1 MEIKKRLYL
10 LLVMIFLVVLA
21 GSTGYYI
28 LYGEEAGFLD
38 CVYMTVISIT
48 SVGYGEVFEIKGNIP
63 AQLFTMLLIT
73 FGMGVILYSLSTL
86 TVILIE
92 GELSGI
98 LRKNKMNKMIHKLED
113 HYIVCGGGE
122 TGRPVLVE
130 LFENGEKAVLI
141 ETDESAIESCKAVIK
156 NLMYIQGDV
165 TDDDNLV
172 AAGIEN
178 AAGVII
184 CLPVDKDNLYV
195 TMTSRMLNPKVRI
208 VSRIVNQEL
217 RPKIIKAGA
226 DRVVSPD
233 AIGALRMASIMIRPT
248 VVDFLDSMLKSGP
261 SQYRIHQ
268 ITISENSEAV
278 GKTIA
283 ESGLK
288 DKFGLLILGTRKA
301 NNEIDLNPHPTFVLN
316 EGMTLIVM
324 GTSDDIGKAKS
335 VY

>member
-1 MEIKKRLYL
+1 MDIKKRLYL
-10 LLVMIFLVVLA
+10 LLVMIVLVVWA

-28 LYGEEAGFLD
+28 IYGGEASIID

-48 SVGYGEVFEIKGNIP
+48 GVGYGEVFKVSGNVP
-63 AQLFTMLLIT
+63 AQLFTMLLIL

-98 LRKNKMNKMIHKLED
+98 LRKNKMLKMIHKLEN

-122 TGRPVLVE
+122 TGRPVLME
-130 LFENGEKAVLI
+130 LFENGEKAVLV
-141 ETDESAIESCKAVIK
+141 EMNDSAIEGCKAVLK
-156 NLMYIQGDV
+156 NLLYIQGDA
-165 TDDDNLV
+165 TDDEHLI
-172 AAGIEN
+172 AAGIEK

-195 TMTSRMLNPKVRI
+195 TMTARMLNPTVRI

-217 RPKIIKAGA
+217 QAKIKKAGA

-248 VVDFLDSMLKSGP
+248 VVDFLDSMLRSG
-261 SQYRIHQ
+261 SSRYRIHQ
-268 ITISENSEAV
+268 ITISKDSHAV

-288 DKFGLLILGTRKA
+288 DKFGLLILGTKTQ
-301 NNEIDLNPHPTFVLN
+301 NNEIDLNPHPTFVIK

-324 GTSDDIGKAKS
+324 GMTEDITRAKNT
-335 VY
+335 Y

>member
-1 MEIKKRLYL
+1 MDIKKRLYL

-21 GSTGYYI
+21 GSVGYYI
-28 LYGEEAGFLD
+28 LNGGEASFID

-48 SVGYGEVFEIKGNIP
+48 SVGYGEVFKISGNVP
-63 AQLFTMLLIT
+63 AQIFTMLLIT

-98 LRKNKMNKMIHKLED
+98 LRKNKMNKMIQKLES

-122 TGRPVLVE
+122 TGRPVLKE

-141 ETDESAIESCKAVIK
+141 EMDDNAIEGCKAVMK
-156 NLMYIQGDV
+156 DLLYIQGDT
-165 TDDDNLV
+165 TDDENLI
-172 AAGIEN
+172 AAGIEK

-184 CLPVDKDNLYV
+184 CLPSDKDNLYV
-195 TMTSRMLNPKVRI
+195 TMTARMLNPKVRI
-208 VSRIVNQEL
+208 VSRIINQSL
-217 RPKIIKAGA
+217 RAKIIKAGA

-248 VVDFLDSMLKSGP
+248 VVDFLDSMLRSGP
-261 SQYRIHQ
+261 SQYRINQ
-268 ITISENSEAV
+268 ITISKDSQAV

-288 DKFGLLILGTRKA
+288 DKHGLLILGTRRP
-301 NNEIDLNPHPTFVLN
+301 NNEIDLNPHPTFILK

-324 GTSDDIGKAKS
+324 GMADAIAKAKS
-335 VY
+335 SY

>member
-1 MEIKKRLYL
+1 MGIKKRLYL

-21 GSTGYYI
+21 GSVGYYI
-28 LYGEEAGFLD
+28 LFGGEANIID

-48 SVGYGEVFEIKGNIP
+48 SVGYGEVFEISGNIP

-73 FGMGVILYSLSTL
+73 FGYGIILYSLSTL

-92 GELSGI
+92 GELSGV
-98 LRKNKMNKMIHKLED
+98 LRKNKMSKMIHKLED

-141 ETDESAIESCKAVIK
+141 EADENTIEGCKASIK
-156 NLMYIQGDV
+156 NLLYIQGDV
-165 TDDDNLV
+165 TDDDNLI
-172 AAGIEN
+172 AAGIEK

-208 VSRIVNQEL
+208 VSRIINQSL

-248 VVDFLDSMLKSGP
+248 VVDFLDSMLRSGP
-261 SQYRIHQ
+261 SRYRIHQ
-268 ITISENSEAV
+268 ITISQNSHAI

-288 DKFGLLILGTRKA
+288 DKFGLLILGTRRPD
-301 NNEIDLNPHPTFVLN
+301 NDIDLNPHPTFVLK

-324 GTSDDIGKAKS
+324 GMSDDVARARS
-335 VY
+335 AY

>member
-1 MEIKKRLYL
+1 MDIKTRLYL

-28 LYGEEAGFLD
+28 LNGGEASIID

-48 SVGYGEVFEIKGNIP
+48 SVGYGEGFKISGNVP

-98 LRKNKMNKMIHKLED
+98 LRKNKMNKMIQKLEN

-122 TGRPVLVE
+122 TGRPVLME

-141 ETDESAIESCKAVIK
+141 EMDDNAIEGCKAVMK
-156 NLMYIQGDV
+156 DLLYIQGDTTEDV
-165 TDDDNLV
+165 NLV
-172 AAGIEN
+172 AAGIEK

-184 CLPVDKDNLYV
+184 CLPLDKDNLYV
-195 TMTSRMLNPKVRI
+195 TMTARMLNPKVRI
-208 VSRIVNQEL
+208 VSRMINQSL
-217 RPKIIKAGA
+217 RAKIIKAGA

-248 VVDFLDSMLKSGP
+248 VVDFLDSMLRSGP

-268 ITISENSEAV
+268 ITISKDSHAV

-283 ESGLK
+283 QSGLK
-288 DKFGLLILGTRKA
+288 DTFGLLILGTRKP
-301 NNEIDLNPHPTFVLN
+301 NNEIDLNPHPTFVLK

-324 GTSDDIGKAKS
+324 GMADDIAKAKS
-335 VY
+335 AY

>member
-1 MEIKKRLYL
+1 MDIKKRLYL
-10 LLVMIFLVVLA
+10 LLVMIFIVVLV

-28 LYGEEAGFLD
+28 LFGGEPTFID

-48 SVGYGEVFEIKGNIP
+48 SVGYGEVFQIAGNVP
-63 AQLFTMLLIT
+63 AELFTMLLIT

-86 TVILIE
+86 TAILIE

-98 LRKNKMNKMIHKLED
+98 LRKNKMSKMIHKLED

-122 TGRPVLVE
+122 TGRPVLIE
-130 LFENGEKAVLI
+130 LFDNGEKAVLI
-141 ETDESAIESCKAVIK
+141 EMDESAIESCKAVIK

-165 TDDDNLV
+165 TDDENLI
-172 AAGIEN
+172 AAGIEK

-184 CLPVDKDNLYV
+184 CLPLDKDNLYV

-208 VSRIVNQEL
+208 VSRIINQEL

-233 AIGALRMASIMIRPT
+233 AIGALRMAYIMIRPT
-248 VVDFLDSMLKSGP
+248 VVDFLDSMLRSGT

-268 ITISENSEAV
+268 ITISPNSQAV

-288 DKFGLLILGTRKA
+288 DKYGLLILGTQRPD
-301 NNEIDLNPHPTFVLN
+301 NNIDLNPHPTFVLK

-324 GTSDDIGKAKS
+324 GMSDDIVRAKR